1 MWRSAFCSIW
11 CALGISWLRSIGFMN
26 IINPTDFNEIGLSL
40 EIFAFLALGL
50 FSGLIGYCFIN
61 FSSRLISLRE
71 NNTYPLLYEKYRYT
85 MLIATICGLV
95 TFITPYTRLNDID
108 VMNDMLHS
116 EYEKNG
122 WNSYNLGFGL
132 VVYFLSKFFLTGL
145 CLSCQV
151 PAGVL
156 YPLMTAGAVFGTLY
170 AYILS
175 FIFNTSSS
183 GIYAA
188 IGAASLVSATTH
200 TISVTIILFEVTG
213 QIHYFLPMIISV
225 LAAYS
230 VSNFLSISIYDA
242 LLEIKG
248 LPYLPSLQPSKL
260 QTLLAKDIMEY
271 SYPQITI
278 NCKIKEL
285 VEAVDNAGIIF
296 NKVPVVDISGGLLY
310 DIKIDKIKQHLMSC
324 ATEYLM
330 GKEEEVVESVKKYLN
345 CVIDYSRGSI
355 IDDTYQTMVQVNEE
369 NEEIKGFLE
378 VRVDFESQDIVREDA
393 PFALNETTPLAKVH
407 FLFIMLGFN
416 QVYVIRKGQLVG
428 MISRE
433 SFSKVRNPNANL

>member
-1 MWRSAFCSIW
+1 MSI
-11 CALGISWLRSIGFMN
+11 IKQ
-26 IINPTDFNEIGLSL
+26 TDFNEVGLSV
-40 EIFAFLALGL
+40 EIFAFLLLGL
-50 FSGLIGYCFIN
+50 VSGLIGYCFIN

-85 MLIATICGLV
+85 LLIATICGLV
-95 TFITPYTRLNDID
+95 TFITPYTRLSDLD
-108 VMNDMLHS
+108 VINDMLHS
-116 EYEKNG
+116 RFDKNG
-122 WNSYNLGFGL
+122 WSSYNLGFGL
-132 VVYFLSKFFLTGL
+132 LVYFLCKFFLTGL

-170 AYILS
+170 AYVLS
-175 FIFNTSSS
+175 FVFSISSS
-183 GIYAA
+183 GVYAA

-200 TISVTIILFEVTG
+200 TISVTVILFEVTG
-213 QIHYFLPMIISV
+213 QIDYFLPMIISV

-242 LLEIKG
+242 MLEIKG

-260 QTLLAKDIMEY
+260 HSLLAKDIMEY
-271 SYPQITI
+271 SYPQITM

-285 VEAVDNAGIIF
+285 VEALDNAGIIF
-296 NKVPVVDISGGLLY
+296 NKVPVVDSNGGLMY
-310 DIKIDKIKQHLMSC
+310 DIKIGKIKQHLMSS
-324 ATEYLM
+324 ATEYLS
-330 GKEEEVVESVKKYLN
+330 GKGEEVGESVRKYLN
-345 CVIDYSRGSI
+345 CVVDHSQGSI

-369 NEEIKGFLE
+369 NEEVNEFLE
-378 VRVDFESQDIVREDA
+378 VKVDFDSQDIAREDA

-416 QVYVIRKGQLVG
+416 QVYLIRKGQLVG

-433 SFSKVRNPNANL
+433 SFSKVRNPNTNL